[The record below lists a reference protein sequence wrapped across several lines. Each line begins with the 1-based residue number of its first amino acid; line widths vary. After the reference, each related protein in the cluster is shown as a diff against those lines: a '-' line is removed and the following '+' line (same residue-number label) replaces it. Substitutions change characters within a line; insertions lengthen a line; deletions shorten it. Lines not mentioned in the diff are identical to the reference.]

1 MKKIIIQLFII
12 ISLLLS
18 TSPLYGKTISER
30 VITINELSITT
41 GGLSDET
48 GETINFYKE
57 DNILNMKI
65 FINSNREIKCVK
77 ITTKDKGIFFIF
89 DVKKMVFNSGSKYR
103 LDKSLINQRQ
113 RENFKLLVIQKTI
126 DELII
131 P

>member
-113 RENFKLLVIQKTI
+113 REDFQLLVIQKTI
-126 DELII
+126 DELTI

>member
-1 MKKIIIQLFII
+1 MKKITFYLFIV

-18 TSPLYGKTISER
+18 SSLLFGKTISER

-65 FINSNREIKCVK
+65 FINNSREVKCLK

-89 DVKKMVFNSGSKYR
+89 DVKKLVFNSGSKYR
-103 LDKSLINQRQ
+103 IDSSLINQRQ
-113 RENFKLLVIQKTI
+113 REDFKLLVIQMSI
-126 DELII
+126 DELTI